1 MTSESFRLCPA
12 RGGCWVVNLPA
23 RSLLSLLSLLL
34 PPPLLLSLESLL
46 LSRASLGGGPAFELL
61 LRGRTVWLSHGVG
74 VGVWLERVDWSLAD
88 TDRTILLSF
97 SKRRSRISSIWLGAR
112 TTVESLTNVQHIPSS
127 ACIQA
132 QWRIARR
139 AVLRLEL
146 LDVLV
151 EARFVGHM
159 AARELQYPLAA
170 KGVLQRLFTHRA
182 LAADKRPLP
191 PCTTSVGVQHSC
203 HASSR
208 SLAQVARSQQGLSR
222 MER

>member
-74 VGVWLERVDWSLAD
+74 VGVWLERVDWSLAE

-97 SKRRSRISSIWLGAR
+97 SKRRSRISYLVGS
-112 TTVESLTNVQHIPSS
+112 TN
-127 ACIQA
+127 
-132 QWRIARR
+132 
-139 AVLRLEL
+139 
-146 LDVLV
+146 
-151 EARFVGHM
+151 
-159 AARELQYPLAA
+159 
-170 KGVLQRLFTHRA
+170 HR
-182 LAADKRPLP
+182 
-191 PCTTSVGVQHSC
+191 
-203 HASSR
+203 
-208 SLAQVARSQQGLSR
+208 
-222 MER
+222 